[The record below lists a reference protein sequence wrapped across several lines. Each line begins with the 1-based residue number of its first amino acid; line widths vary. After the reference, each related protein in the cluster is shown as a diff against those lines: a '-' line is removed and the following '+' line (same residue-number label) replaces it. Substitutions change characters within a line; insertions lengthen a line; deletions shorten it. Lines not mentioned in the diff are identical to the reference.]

1 MLFYLFTTRVPISKR
16 AFLLCGSALS
26 QRGSAFTLRRGS
38 VFTLHRVCSQSYPS
52 LSTLLKMSV
61 QAACLGFP
69 RMGPKRELKKLVEG
83 YWAGKVSVVELLD
96 GARDL
101 SLRHWK
107 IQKDAG
113 ISIIPSNDASLYDH
127 VLVSAFVEMSVIVVY
142 R

>member
-1 MLFYLFTTRVPISKR
+1 
-16 AFLLCGSALS
+16 
-26 QRGSAFTLRRGS
+26 
-38 VFTLHRVCSQSYPS
+38 
-52 LSTLLKMSV
+52 
-61 QAACLGFP
+61 
-69 RMGPKRELKKLVEG
+69 MGPKRELKKLVEG